1 MTITT
6 EQTTEPTTEME
17 RILTSALK
25 HEQDLNETL
34 SERILELEMENKTL
48 KLKLQARYAG
58 EVDDA

>member
-1 MTITT
+1 MIPMV
-6 EQTTEPTTEME
+6 EPTSKPMTEME

-25 HEQDLNETL
+25 REQDLSETL

-48 KLKLQARYAG
+48 KLKLQARYAA